1 MTRPRPRS
9 GPVEITLLCGGLGAL
24 VAAVAF
30 RLGPWA
36 ALVAAGTAFLVL
48 WTWRGQLRR
57 TRAALLGLEQQQR
70 ANRETLEALALAID
84 ARDPSARGHARRVQV
99 YALELGRLVIA
110 HAPDLLP
117 TPDHAAWLDGLGT
130 AALLHDVGKLGTPER
145 LLSKNDSLS
154 RGEREKLRD
163 HVRVGELIVSRMP
176 LPAAMAAVVRSHHE
190 HWDGSGYP
198 DALAGPAIPFEAR
211 LVGLVDAVDA
221 LRRGRDDFSRVPL
234 EEICEFLH
242 GEAGRRFDPRLA
254 DLFARH
260 AGEIEAALTDEEARD
275 TSTVP
280 AAGSDGPDVLL
291 SGIAD
296 APRESA
302 ALYDLACRL
311 GSTLDL
317 EETLALAATR
327 VCELLPA
334 HSCAFYLADPQTG
347 QLSAQHAAGPLAEL
361 LERRRFAPAEANTGW
376 CFAAGQ
382 PAFNV
387 DPATDLG
394 PEAAH
399 VEPPARSLAV
409 FPIVEG
415 REVLG
420 VLALYAAAP
429 RAFTTDHR
437 RILETVAPQFA
448 QVLRNVLL
456 FAETRA
462 SSMTDPLTGLH
473 NNRYLHAQLEKELA
487 RATRRGVPLSVVVLD
502 LDEFKP
508 VNDVHGHLAGDAVLR
523 RVAELLREGF
533 RACDT
538 VIRYAGDEFVALLPE
553 TSPEEA
559 RAIVRRIQERIT
571 ATAIPVPS
579 GATVSVGVSAGTSC
593 FPIDGSTLEE
603 LVRRADRDMYGDK
616 ALRKAAR
623 GPVRVS

>member
-9 GPVEITLLCGGLGAL
+9 GPVEIALLCGGLAAL
-24 VAAVAF
+24 VAAVGF

-36 ALVAAGTAFLVL
+36 ALVATGGGFLVL
-48 WTWRGQLRR
+48 WVWRGQLRR
-57 TRAALLGLEQQQR
+57 TRAALVGLELQQR

-99 YALELGRLVIA
+99 YAQELGRLVVA
-110 HAPDLLP
+110 HAPDLVP
-117 TPDHAAWLDGLGT
+117 THDHAGWLDALST
-130 AALLHDVGKLGTPER
+130 AALLHDVGKLGMPER
-145 LLSKNDSLS
+145 LLSKSETLS
-154 RGEREKLRD
+154 RGEREKLRE

-176 LPAAMAAVVRSHHE
+176 LPHAMAAVVRSHHE

-198 DALAGPAIPFEAR
+198 DALAGTAIPFEAR
-211 LVGLVDAVDA
+211 LVGLVDAVDD
-221 LRRGRDDFSRVPL
+221 LRRERADFSRLAPDEL
-234 EEICEFLH
+234 REFLRD
-242 GEAGRRFDPRLA
+242 EAGRRFDPRLA

-260 AGEIEAALTDEEARD
+260 ADAVEAAVADEEARD
-275 TSTVP
+275 AT
-280 AAGSDGPDVLL
+280 AAPTAGADSPDVLL

-327 VCELLPA
+327 VSELLPA

-361 LERRRFAPAEANTGW
+361 LEGRRFAPAEANTGW

-394 PEAAH
+394 SA
-399 VEPPARSLAV
+399 VEGAVPPARSLAV

-448 QVLRNVLL
+448 QVLRNALL

-523 RVAELLREGF
+523 RIAELLREGF
-533 RACDT
+533 RSCDT

-559 RAIVRRIQERIT
+559 RAIVRRIQERISS
-571 ATAIPVPS
+571 TAIPIPS

-616 ALRKAAR
+616 AHRKAAR
-623 GPVRVS
+623 GPLRVS